1 MKRTMVGAVVSL
13 LAAGVLMGGCMAD
26 GGGESDSEG
35 VAAEGPNVSGG
46 EEVGEAKQALI
57 AGTWSSWQ
65 ALGGTT
71 LHGPSIAS
79 RGVDKLDAFVLGTD
93 NNIYINRYE
102 NLAWGGWTSLGAP
115 AGKTFVSSP
124 DAVSPD
130 ANSVSV
136 AARANDNKFY
146 LNTWTAT
153 GWSGWSVLPG
163 TFSNHGPGMSS
174 RGPGSLDVFGS
185 GTDSKTWNP
194 WLGGGAWRC
203 CVALGSPQN
212 ASLASDVSSVS
223 WDSSK
228 VDVFVRGPNNRLWTR
243 WWDISNG
250 WNSQGW
256 RELGGEFLSGFGV
269 ASWAPRHLD
278 VFGVGTDANIWQ
290 IQYDAGWTGFSFV
303 GAPPGL
309 TVASDPDAV
318 SSGVGRID
326 LIVRG
331 SDNQPWVRS
340 FTSNGVPPA
349 AEAITI
355 NTTAVVRSTATRPV
369 GINLNYLVD
378 DEASRPAGSPRTL
391 SQALGDMKG
400 RFLRFPGG
408 EKSDNYVWTTVSSTN
423 SALVTTSTTI
433 PSPLTPR
440 VANPSRWP
448 GNGSY
453 ANATTGIFNGPNVDF
468 DEFMT
473 LCQANGA
480 EPVIVVAY
488 DQAREI
494 TGLPTGP
501 TLAELISS
509 AAAWVKYANVTKGYN
524 VRYWSIGNESWF
536 RTGQTASIYAAHVNQ
551 FAAAMRQVD
560 PTIKIGAHGNSTAW
574 FNTVI
579 ANSSS
584 AIDWLDVH
592 DYPTYDWATGYD
604 VFRLS
609 DQTLTADVNK
619 AITSIAAAPSPAD
632 RARLTVGVTETNTI
646 DWANGP
652 DYTWPH
658 VNDLGHALVTF
669 DMIGQQLSKPKVE
682 FTQLWN
688 TRWINNVSY
697 TPGTVPNAVVNPD
710 FESNLNNWSGSGG
723 VITTSPVHSGT
734 KALQGNSG
742 ASVYQDISLGAGNVL
757 TFTAYARTSDA
768 SIWSGVGVDF
778 LNSSGTKI
786 DGITE
791 QITSTSYRKYSRSF
805 FTTPAGTTT
814 VRVWLSVGSGAT
826 AFLDKIVLTDRREPE
841 VYDALAPDNSYLPA
855 GRVMALW
862 GQFLRDNLVQ
872 GSRSDSVIAYAS
884 RSTSDNTLSVWLLN
898 KQTAPV
904 NVNLTLNNYTPA
916 ASASAWR
923 FAGSGP
929 SDFAPT
935 YTSLPAVP
943 VPGNVMPITLPQ
955 TSITVLV
962 FSPL

>member
-1 MKRTMVGAVVSL
+1 MKNTILSTMSL
-13 LAAGVLMGGCMAD
+13 LAAGVLVGGCGAD
-26 GGGESDSEG
+26 AGGESDG
-35 VAAEGPNVSGG
+35 VAAEGPNVSGV
-46 EEVGEAKQALI
+46 EEVGEAQQAL
-57 AGTWSSWQ
+57 
-65 ALGGTT
+65 
-71 LHGPSIAS
+71 
-79 RGVDKLDAFVLGTD
+79 
-93 NNIYINRYE
+93 
-102 NLAWGGWTSLGAP
+102 TSL
-115 AGKTFVSSP
+115 
-124 DAVSPD
+124 
-130 ANSVSV
+130 
-136 AARANDNKFY
+136 
-146 LNTWTAT
+146 
-153 GWSGWSVLPG
+153 VLPLVANADFEFE
-163 TFSNHGPGMSS
+163 TGPNKD
-174 RGPGSLDVFGS
+174 LYVIKKAETGS
-185 GTDSKTWNP
+185 GTTEVHVLTAASNYTQFSVHTGTGLHPTNANWEMEIDKATGDLYAIALNGTGSGKTEIHALSASSNWQTFTVHTATAFDIHLPLSDFKWQLAANRDLFLIDKRGTGVRAAQAASN
-194 WLGGGAWRC
+194 WQAYNNVHQTTALHATGAGWDFDLAANRNV
-203 CVALGSPQN
+203 VALSQQGASGSTEAHSLS
-212 ASLASDVSSVS
+212 ASTDYQFFA
-223 WDSSK
+223 
-228 VDVFVRGPNNRLWTR
+228 FQTAT
-243 WWDISNG
+243 
-250 WNSQGW
+250 
-256 RELGGEFLSGFGV
+256 ELPPG
-269 ASWAPRHLD
+269 
-278 VFGVGTDANIWQ
+278 DAAW
-290 IQYDAGWTGFSFV
+290 QYDVTEDCQLFAIKRWGTPSGQ
-303 GAPPGL
+303 AELKITQL
-309 TVASDPDAV
+309 TSAV
-318 SSGVGRID
+318 CG
-326 LIVRG
+326 
-331 SDNQPWVRS
+331 NAA
-340 FTSNGVPPA
+340 PPA
-349 AEAITI
+349 AEAITV
-355 NTTAVVRSTATRPV
+355 NASAVVRSTATRPV

-391 SQALGDMKG
+391 SQALGDMKA

-408 EKSDNYVWTTVSSTN
+408 EKSDNYVWTTVSSTD
-423 SALVTTSTTI
+423 SALVTPSTTI
-433 PSPLTPR
+433 PDPLTPR
-440 VANPSRWP
+440 VADPSHWP

-453 ANATTGIFNGPNVDF
+453 ADATTGIFDGPNVDF

-494 TGLPTGP
+494 TGLTTGP
-501 TLAELISS
+501 TMAELISS

-524 VRYWSIGNESWF
+524 IRYWSIGNESWF

-609 DQTLTADVNK
+609 NQTLTADVDK
-619 AITSIAAAPSPAD
+619 AIASIAAAPLPAD
-632 RARLTVGVTETNTI
+632 QTRLTVGVTETNTI

-652 DYTWPH
+652 NYTWPH

-688 TRWINNVSY
+688 TRWIRNASY

-710 FESNLNNWSGSGG
+710 FESNLDNWSGSGG
-723 VITTSPVHSGT
+723 VITTSSVYSGT

-742 ASVYQDISLGAGNVL
+742 AFVYQDISLGAGNVL

-778 LNSSGTKI
+778 LDSSGTKI
-786 DGITE
+786 DGDE
-791 QITSTSYRKYSRSF
+791 KQITSTSYGKYSLPL

-814 VRVWLSVGSGAT
+814 VRVWLYVGSGAT

-862 GQFLRDNLVQ
+862 GQFLRDDLVQ

-884 RSTSDNTLSVWLLN
+884 RSTTDNTLSVWLLN

-904 NVNLTLNNYTPA
+904 SVNLTLNNYTPA

-929 SDFAPT
+929 SDFTPT
-935 YTSLPAVP
+935 YTSLPAVA
-943 VPGNVMPITLPQ
+943 VPGNVMPIILPR